1 MKPSDLSPRN
11 VELSSP
17 AVKTFPDLSWTLK
30 PQGPTVWLKS
40 KQLMKKEMNL
50 FEDTVHFGIA
60 II

>member
-30 PQGPTVWLKS
+30 PQGPTVEEKGEE
-40 KQLMKKEMNL
+40 K
-50 FEDTVHFGIA
+50 
-60 II
+60 